1 MKKKKLLSLVL
12 VFTLMISMVVFAGCE
27 NRAKQNQT
35 VTLYGWGGDER
46 VNAWI
51 DNELGKYVK
60 ENYNI
65 TLKRVPMNI
74 DEVLLKLTDEKSSA
88 KSGSIDVIW
97 INGENFYYA
106 KKNNLLHGPFLNT
119 LENAKKYYD
128 LEGASATTDFG
139 YATGGYEAPW
149 GTAQFIFNY
158 DSEKVKAI
166 PTNAESLKEY
176 VINNPGRFTYPKSSD
191 FSGSAFI
198 RTVLYD
204 IVGYDKLKNLDPS
217 YDTVKKV
224 ITPAL
229 EYLKALEPYLWKDG
243 QVYPSDSAQLDS
255 LYQDG
260 EIDITMAYTANKAL
274 SMVKG
279 KNWPSTTKTAVW
291 EKGTPFNTHYLAIS
305 AIAPNVEGA
314 LKVINAALSPAMQI
328 SKANLDGW
336 ADLPSIKYEK
346 LSQEE
351 QGNLDKTLTPAK
363 EYAPSIL
370 NYEELSK
377 HQKPELKSDLVVI
390 IEKIWEDVILFD
402 K

>member
-1 MKKKKLLSLVL
+1 MKNKKVISFIL
-12 VFTLMISMVVFAGCE
+12 VFTLVISMMVFAGCG
-27 NRAKQNQT
+27 NKAPKNQT
-35 VTLYGWGGDER
+35 VNFYGWGGDER

-51 DNELGKYVK
+51 DNELAKYVK
-60 ENYNI
+60 ENHNI
-65 TLKRVPMNI
+65 TLNRVPMNI
-74 DEVLLKLTDEKSSA
+74 DEILLKLTNEKSSD
-88 KSGSIDVIW
+88 KTGSIDVIW

-139 YATGGYEAPW
+139 YATEGYEAPF

-158 DSEKVKAI
+158 DSERVKSV
-166 PTNAESLKEY
+166 PTDAKSLKEY
-176 VINNPGRFTYPKSSD
+176 VMNNPGRFTYPKTSD

-204 IVGYDKLKNLDPS
+204 IVGYDNLKDLEPN
-217 YDTVKKV
+217 YDTVKAA
-224 ITPAL
+224 IIPAL
-229 EYLKALEPYLWKDG
+229 VYFKELKPYLWKKG
-243 QVYPSDSAQLDS
+243 QVYPADSSQLDS

-260 EIDITMAYTANKAL
+260 EIDITMSYTANKAL
-274 SMVKG
+274 SMVKS
-279 KNWPSTTKTAVW
+279 NSWPLATKTAVW
-291 EKGTPFNTHYLAIS
+291 DTGTPFNTHYLAI
-305 AIAPNVEGA
+305 AANAPNIEGA

-336 ADLPSIKYEK
+336 ADLPSIQYEK
-346 LSQEE
+346 LSSED
-351 QGNLDKTLTPAK
+351 QGNLDKILTPADGH
-363 EYAPSIL
+363 ADSIL
-370 NYEELSK
+370 KYEELSK